1 MRHHKRAFHTVFEKS
16 WFHWGCMQEVFYELY
31 WSLFILSKGTYY
43 SQVGVLNGI
52 VIPRLTCLPEKGRS
66 PELRQLLPEA
76 LPWLGVGRLLCPL
89 SWTLARL
96 LQKRKLT
103 LGAILRKVNR
113 FLRKLPS
120 LTQKPHAQV
129 KFQGRVNCLSKPRC
143 VTAVFLTYVLRRKKK
158 WVFNGFH

>member
-1 MRHHKRAFHTVFEKS
+1 MI
-16 WFHWGCMQEVFYELY
+16 
-31 WSLFILSKGTYY
+31 SLRVHVGSVLWAILIIFILSKGTYY
-43 SQVGVLNGI
+43 SRVGVLNGI
-52 VIPRLTCLPEKGRS
+52 VIPRLACLPQKGRS

-120 LTQKPHAQV
+120 LTQKLHAQV
-129 KFQGRVNCLSKPRC
+129 KFQGRVNCLSKTRYI
-143 VTAVFLTYVLRRKKK
+143 TAVVLIYVLRRKKK
-158 WVFNGFH
+158 WVSNCFH